1 MAAVQGDVER
11 HLPIVRR
18 GYDPYEVQRLVG
30 ALSNEMR
37 ALAATN
43 TELKQRLASV
53 ERPLRVALEPP
64 DGPALEETRRYAAEL
79 LAAAEREGNSIRQ
92 RARID
97 GDRIIELAHR
107 RAGDI
112 EQQHEVVAQ
121 QLRAA
126 QEQIAQLVRLLEQR
140 AP

>member
-1 MAAVQGDVER
+1 
-11 HLPIVRR
+11 
-18 GYDPYEVQRLVG
+18 VG
-30 ALSNEMR
+30 ALSNELR
-37 ALAATN
+37 ALADAN
-43 TELKQRLASV
+43 AELKHRLASL
-53 ERPLRVALEPP
+53 ERPLRIAPEPP
-64 DGPALEETRRYAAEL
+64 ATPALDETRKYAAEL

-97 GDRIIELAHR
+97 GDRIIELAHQ

-126 QEQIAQLVRLLEQR
+126 QEQIAQLVRMLERR